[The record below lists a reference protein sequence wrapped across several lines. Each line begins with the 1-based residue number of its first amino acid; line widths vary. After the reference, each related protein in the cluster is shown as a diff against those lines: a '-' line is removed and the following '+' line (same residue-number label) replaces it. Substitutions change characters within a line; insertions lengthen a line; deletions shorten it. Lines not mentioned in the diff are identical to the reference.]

1 MLQNSIFTLLMYTG
15 RETENK
21 KVNSGPE
28 EGRRTA
34 KPQGGVSGESQ
45 GSKSRVETSRWGQL
59 NNTEGACRQP
69 VCLRKLQVGLGSGA
83 ETTVRMS
90 NDKSGGLKKNQ
101 IEDTV
106 RSGIST

>member
-1 MLQNSIFTLLMYTG
+1 MYTG

-34 KPQGGVSGESQ
+34 KPQGAVSGESQ

-59 NNTEGACRQP
+59 NNTEGAY
-69 VCLRKLQVGLGSGA
+69 
-83 ETTVRMS
+83 
-90 NDKSGGLKKNQ
+90 
-101 IEDTV
+101 
-106 RSGIST
+106 